1 MHRPF
6 CCLILPGLLVTLLA
20 VHSSAADK
28 TAADLLP
35 ESTVAYLEIPQPGKI
50 LDTVLDHPLAEEVRN
65 HPDYQKALASAQYE
79 KFFAALKHVEDKLGM
94 KWRDGAKALTSGG
107 TYVGFDLP
115 TQGVAVL
122 TQAQDEALAI
132 KARDTALELA
142 RAAASANGQPDP
154 VKQEELRGV
163 TVYQIGEAH
172 IAVLGKWLLAS
183 NKQPLVFMI
192 IENHLSDNETLAD
205 DAQFQQV
212 LKDRGSA
219 PDAWAYVDL
228 RVLRLTGILR
238 NALNKKSD
246 NPGIELIAGGAI
258 GALPDAPYA
267 TASLTLDSSRLK
279 LTAAIP
285 CDPKVVAKKR
295 EFFFGVD
302 GNGVAPPLL
311 QPKDTLLSLSTYR
324 DLGSMWRNAPDLF
337 DEGVNA
343 QLAEAESGL
352 TTIFAGRNFRDDI
365 LGNLEPGLQLVVT
378 RQQFPQ
384 AGVTPTIKLP
394 AGAIV
399 VRMKKPEE
407 TQRIFKITFQ
417 SAVGFLNVAGA
428 MNGASPLDLNTE
440 RIGDALVIS
449 TEYLPPEKQESLSE
463 APIHHNA
470 SPTAVFVGDRFILS
484 SAKPLALELMEAV
497 KHEEPATPGVNSAI
511 AINGKAV
518 QAILAENRDSLIAQN
533 MIEKGHDRGAGE
545 KEIDGLLKALTFIQE
560 SSARLTSDGKE
571 LELSLEVVLAGS
583 K

>member
-1 MHRPF
+1 MRSLF
-6 CCLILPGLLVTLLA
+6 CCLAVLAGVALTSSGLA
-20 VHSSAADK
+20 GDK
-28 TAADLLP
+28 SAADLLP

-50 LDTVLDHPLAEEVRN
+50 LDTILDHPLAEQVQKQ
-65 HPDYQKALASAQYE
+65 PDYQKAIATPEYE
-79 KFFAALKHVEDKLGM
+79 KFLAALKLVEDKLGM
-94 KWRDGAKALTSGG
+94 KWREGAKSLTSGG
-107 TYVGFDLP
+107 AYVGFDLP

-132 KARDTALELA
+132 KARDTFLELA
-142 RAAASANGQPDP
+142 RAGAAAGGQPDP
-154 VKQEELRGV
+154 IKQDELRGI

-172 IAVLGKWLLAS
+172 FAVLGKWLLAS

-192 IENHLSDNETLAD
+192 IENHLTDNETLAD
-205 DAQFQQV
+205 DSQFQQV
-212 LKDRGSA
+212 LKERGSA

-267 TASLTLDSSRLK
+267 TGSLMLDNSRIK
-279 LTAAIP
+279 LAAAIP
-285 CDPKVVAKKR
+285 CNPKAVAKKR
-295 EFFFGVD
+295 EFFFGAD

-324 DLGSMWRNAPDLF
+324 DFGSMWRNAPDLF

-343 QLAEAESGL
+343 KLAEAESQL

-378 RQQFPQ
+378 RQQFPL

-399 VRMKKPEE
+399 MKMKKPEE

-440 RIGDALVIS
+440 KVGDALVIS
-449 TEYLPPEKQESLSE
+449 TEYLPPEKADALSE

-497 KHEEPATPGVNSAI
+497 KHEDQSTPGVNSAI

-533 MIEKGHDRGAGE
+533 MIEKGHDRAAGE
-545 KEIDGLLKALTFIQE
+545 KEIDGLLKALTLIEE